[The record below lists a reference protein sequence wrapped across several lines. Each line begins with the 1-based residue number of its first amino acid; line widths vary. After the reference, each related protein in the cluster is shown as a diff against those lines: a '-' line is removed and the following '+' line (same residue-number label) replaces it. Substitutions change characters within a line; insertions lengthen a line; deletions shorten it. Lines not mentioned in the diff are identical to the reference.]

1 MEKIVEMKKRPFAL
15 VKAQKRGRAREVG
28 AGRWGFDFFDLE
40 MTLSISTHIT

>member
-28 AGRWGFDFFDLE
+28 DGRWGFVCFGLE
-40 MTLSISTHIT
+40 TALGVQETR